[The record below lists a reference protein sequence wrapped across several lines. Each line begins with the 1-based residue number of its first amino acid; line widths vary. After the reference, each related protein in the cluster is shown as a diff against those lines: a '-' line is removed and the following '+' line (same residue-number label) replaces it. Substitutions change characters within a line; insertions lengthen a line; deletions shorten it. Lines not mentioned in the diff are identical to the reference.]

1 MKTCSNWPRLVQ
13 TWSNL
18 LKLTHISWCF
28 LWIAQTWSNTYR
40 HAHWQGMIRLAQT
53 RTDLFSL
60 AQTCSDLLRLAQTCS
75 NLLRLAQ
82 TCFQNRHNSTDFS
95 VFETMSDT
103 YKVTT
108 LGLLYPRW
116 FHKFFFYKF
125 TRIWEDWVF
134 GWNCSLHQP
143 LALAQWFFTT
153 PLHSLAEHK
162 TKSSQLPK
170 LYHDLGCWK
179 LCAKVHEKL
188 GVT

>member
-13 TWSNL
+13 TCS
-18 LKLTHISWCF
+18 KLTHISWCF

-40 HAHWQGMIRLAQT
+40 HVHRQGMIRLAQT
-53 RTDLFSL
+53 LADLFS
-60 AQTCSDLLRLAQTCS
+60 LAQTCS

-82 TCFQNRHNSTDFS
+82 ICSNVLKLAQTCCQNRHNSTDFS
-95 VFETMSDT
+95 VFETISDT

-116 FHKFFFYKF
+116 FHKFM
-125 TRIWEDWVF
+125 RIGEKTEYLGKTAAF
-134 GWNCSLHQP
+134 ISLC
-143 LALAQWFFTT
+143 LAFSQWFFTT
-153 PLHSLAEHK
+153 PLHSLLAEHK

-188 GVT
+188 GFI

>member
-1 MKTCSNWPRLVQ
+1 MTQKTKSPFAINWPLVDASPGLLRLGQTHKDMPNGMAWSDLLRLELTCSV
-13 TWSNL
+13 
-18 LKLTHISWCF
+18 
-28 LWIAQTWSNTYR
+28 
-40 HAHWQGMIRLAQT
+40 
-53 RTDLFSL
+53 
-60 AQTCSDLLRLAQTCS
+60 LLRLAQTCS
-75 NLLRLAQ
+75 NLLKLVVRTGTILQ
-82 TCFQNRHNSTDFS
+82 IFLYLRQFRIH
-95 VFETMSDT
+95 T
-103 YKVTT
+103 YKLTT

-116 FHKFFFYKF
+116 FLKFFFYKF
-125 TRIWEDWVF
+125 TRIGEDWVF
-134 GWNCSLHQP
+134 GWNFSLHQP